1 MYLQRIELQGFKSFA
16 SKTVLEFPA
25 VNSVAHSANNGIGG
39 VTAIVGPNGSGKS
52 NVVDAVRWVLGEQS
66 LKLLRGK
73 KATDVI
79 FAGSA
84 QKSQLGLA
92 EVSLY
97 LNNEDRLAPVDYS
110 EIVIT
115 RKLYL
120 DGDSDY
126 LINKQTVRLFDVVM
140 LLARANF
147 GQNTYSVIGQGMVD
161 RIVNYSA
168 QERKDF
174 FDEATGVKQFQI
186 KRDRSVSKLKKSRE
200 NLERVKTLLQELDP
214 HLKSLTRQVNRLQK
228 RKEVE
233 IELRDLQIQYYGR
246 LWLDL
251 DSAYQIQAG
260 AFALKEKDKIKLE
273 QQVGGLQERL
283 EELSQERG
291 RAETFSRLQAD
302 YDKLAGQ
309 RNAWWQQLAE
319 VKGQL
324 TGEYLKLGQPDLSWL
339 EKRQSAID
347 EQLKNL
353 NYEIADLEN
362 QINRHQKIFSAKIAR
377 QAEAL
382 ADFKELENKLLR
394 LQKEFNSE
402 LGISNQE
409 IRLAVNRLYSLQKD
423 FIAQLKTAAT
433 LEALAT
439 IQAEAELIFAEME
452 TFYRR
457 LSQEKQHQASREI
470 SDLQSQLSGFLK
482 NKDLLV
488 NEINEVKIKLEV
500 AVSQRQSLIGKAA
513 ELNLELE
520 KVKSD
525 LSSGQAKNQNELSNS
540 LKQEKAALEK
550 QLSELESKLTLVKG
564 KIDNFNEEEEQK
576 KQTIFTLQQQLYQLQ
591 AQLNLVVGSLNEI
604 KVELARIDTKKED
617 LFSAMRHDLGDNYRP
632 RLDSN
637 LKGLDINECELKM
650 SRLKSKLELIGGT
663 DPEVEK
669 EYGEVRNR
677 YEFLDQQSQDL
688 AKAIKDLEK
697 VVMELDKMI
706 KKQFEDEFKKI
717 NSDFSR
723 YFKKLF
729 DGGSA
734 KLVLAQPQEEQ
745 TEAEIIRAEISGQ
758 EPPSFPLETALQDNA
773 AINAGEAK
781 LIVYPEDKSFL
792 ANMGIDI
799 EACPPGKKIKNIS
812 VLSGGEKTMTALALI
827 CAIISNNPSPFILFD
842 EVDAALDENNSA
854 KFSDI
859 IEELAHKTQFIIIT
873 HNRAIMARASV
884 LYGVTMQGDGVSRL
898 ISLKLDEAKDIG
910 K

>member
-115 RKLYL
+115 RKLYR

-617 LFSAMRHDLGDNYRP
+617 LFSAMRHD
-632 RLDSN
+632 
-637 LKGLDINECELKM
+637 
-650 SRLKSKLELIGGT
+650 
-663 DPEVEK
+663 
-669 EYGEVRNR
+669 
-677 YEFLDQQSQDL
+677 
-688 AKAIKDLEK
+688 
-697 VVMELDKMI
+697 
-706 KKQFEDEFKKI
+706 
-717 NSDFSR
+717 
-723 YFKKLF
+723 
-729 DGGSA
+729 
-734 KLVLAQPQEEQ
+734 
-745 TEAEIIRAEISGQ
+745 
-758 EPPSFPLETALQDNA
+758 
-773 AINAGEAK
+773 
-781 LIVYPEDKSFL
+781 
-792 ANMGIDI
+792 
-799 EACPPGKKIKNIS
+799 
-812 VLSGGEKTMTALALI
+812 
-827 CAIISNNPSPFILFD
+827 
-842 EVDAALDENNSA
+842 
-854 KFSDI
+854 
-859 IEELAHKTQFIIIT
+859 
-873 HNRAIMARASV
+873 
-884 LYGVTMQGDGVSRL
+884 
-898 ISLKLDEAKDIG
+898 
-910 K
+910 